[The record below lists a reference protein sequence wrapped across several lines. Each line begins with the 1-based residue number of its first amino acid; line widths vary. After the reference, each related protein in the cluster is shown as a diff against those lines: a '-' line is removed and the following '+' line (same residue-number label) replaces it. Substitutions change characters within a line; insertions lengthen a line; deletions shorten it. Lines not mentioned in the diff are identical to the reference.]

1 MKKKV
6 PSAKSVTAAKVTV
19 KTLYAEVE
27 SARKNLVRVMKEPNL
42 SPKTN
47 DYIEAWKDLVQN
59 KIDWLDARLHLVE
72 KISEVLSE
80 GMLSLFPEEPK

>member
-6 PSAKSVTAAKVTV
+6 PSAKSVKAAKVSV
-19 KTLYAEVE
+19 KTLCAEVE
-27 SARKNLVRVMKEPNL
+27 SARKKLVRVMKEPNL

-59 KIDWLDARLHLVE
+59 KIDWLDARLQLVE
-72 KISEVLSE
+72 KMSKVFTEAILQMTS
-80 GMLSLFPEEPK
+80 EEPR